1 MSKTLKK
8 TVGGSIPSTGNPET
22 LHRGSSPSPST
33 VGSNPA
39 TDIALPDDLAALFAE
54 AAPSSPADTADLQEA
69 ADRLRRDPA
78 FVASH
83 AKGLV
88 VEDILHAMEAT
99 GIKQNALAAKIG
111 KSRQYIGKILAEDR
125 GVNFTIDTLAGL
137 SAALGVQLCV
147 RMLPPS
153 EKIFF
158 VRRVVATEVT
168 PTPTFPDATSTVVPF
183 AADEFEPRNVIQFSD
198 FIPDDQAALSA

>member
-1 MSKTLKK
+1 
-8 TVGGSIPSTGNPET
+8 
-22 LHRGSSPSPST
+22 

-39 TDIALPDDLAALFAE
+39 TALPDDLAALFAE
-54 AAPSSPADTADLQEA
+54 VAPLSPADTADLQRA
-69 ADRLRRDPA
+69 ADGLRQDPA

-153 EKIFF
+153 EKILF
-158 VRRVVATEVT
+158 VRRVVTEVT
-168 PTPTFPDATSTVVPF
+168 PTPAFPDMASKVVSF
-183 AADEFEPRNVIQFSD
+183 ASDEFEPRNIIQFSD
-198 FIPDDQAALSA
+198 SIPDDRAILPA